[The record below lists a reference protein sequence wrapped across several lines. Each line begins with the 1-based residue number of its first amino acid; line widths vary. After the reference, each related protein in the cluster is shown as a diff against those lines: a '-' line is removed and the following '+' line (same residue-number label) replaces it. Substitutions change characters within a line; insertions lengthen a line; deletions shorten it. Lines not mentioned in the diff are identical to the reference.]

1 MYEPTY
7 RDPQNI
13 IFIRDE
19 LESSGF
25 DSAESGPIFVR
36 AMQELS
42 PGKLRQKEL
51 PSNVDRTGGKVFK
64 IVNANEQTPKKNA
77 SDDVQIM
84 KLDDESHRT
93 ETYQKIG
100 NAEVLKIEDNPI
112 AEEISEDIVEYQDM
126 ATSPR

>member
-1 MYEPTY
+1 
-7 RDPQNI
+7 
-13 IFIRDE
+13 
-19 LESSGF
+19 
-25 DSAESGPIFVR
+25 
-36 AMQELS
+36 MQELS